1 MTRKVMKRVRE
12 KKGYSVRSLAD
23 EIGVNYSSISL
34 WENGKRKPRNA
45 NAIKLEKTLDM
56 PLQELLKEDTK
67 DD

>member
-1 MTRKVMKRVRE
+1 MARKVMKRVRE

-34 WENGKRKPRNA
+34 WENGKRKPRNE
-45 NAIKLEKTLDM
+45 NATKLEKLLGM
-56 PLQELLKEDTK
+56 PLQELLKEDIK

>member
-1 MTRKVMKRVRE
+1 MARKVMKRVRE

-34 WENGKRKPRNA
+34 WENGKRKPRNV
-45 NAIKLEKTLDM
+45 NATKLENLLGM
-56 PLQELLKEDTK
+56 PLQELLKEDIK